1 MRVLTIAGG
10 ILMIATG
17 AFCFINP
24 GQTFMTM
31 AFLIGAVMVINGLIH
46 AVGFVLS
53 RGNFG
58 IGDNNGW
65 ILIDAILTLLLGILI
80 LCNQLTVDIAIPMIF
95 GMWVLVS
102 GLLRFEASTRI
113 NRQKKMKN
121 FKAAFISGLAT
132 IAVGLFGFINPLV
145 TYVSVIVLLG
155 IFLIVQGANSIELG
169 INMPHQVKEDAVV
182 FAPSHTPLKIGD
194 DENESDEAVAERIQ
208 AQKEFEQKK
217 EMTMAFG
224 EGNFGLTKEEVEKAV
239 QELKK
244 E

>member
-1 MRVLTIAGG
+1 MRILTLAGG
-10 ILMIATG
+10 VLMVLTG

-31 AFLIGAVMVINGLIH
+31 AFVIGSVMVINGLIH
-46 AVGFVLS
+46 ALGFLLARS
-53 RGNFG
+53 SFG

-65 ILIDAILTLLLGILI
+65 ILIDAVLTLLLGILI

-95 GMWVLVS
+95 GMWVLVT

-113 NRQKKMKN
+113 NRQKKPAN
-121 FKAAFISGLAT
+121 FRAALITGVVT
-132 IAVGLFGFINPLV
+132 IIVGLFGFINPLI

-155 IFLIVQGANSIELG
+155 IFMVVQGANSIELG
-169 INMPHQVKEDAVV
+169 INMPHKAKRDAVEYV
-182 FAPSHTPLKIGD
+182 STRVPVKIGD
-194 DENESDEAVAERIQ
+194 DENESPEAVAERIR
-208 AQKEFEQKK
+208 AQKEFEEKK
-217 EMTMAFG
+217 EFTMAFG

>member
-10 ILMIATG
+10 ILMVATG

-31 AFLIGAVMVINGLIH
+31 AFVIGAVMVINGLIH
-46 AVGFVLS
+46 GVGFVLS

-121 FKAAFISGLAT
+121 FKAAFITGIVT
-132 IAVGLFGFINPLV
+132 ILIGLFGFINPLV

-155 IFLIVQGANSIELG
+155 IFLVVQGINSIELG
-169 INMPHQVKEDAVV
+169 INMPHQVKDDAVV
-182 FAPSHTPLKIGD
+182 YVPSHQPVKIGD
-194 DENESDEAVAERIQ
+194 DEDESPEAVAERIQ

-217 EMTMAFG
+217 EFTMAMG

-239 QELKK
+239 KDLKK

>member
-1 MRVLTIAGG
+1 MRVLTLAGG
-10 ILMIATG
+10 ILMVATG
-17 AFCFINP
+17 VFCFINP

-31 AFLIGAVMVINGLIH
+31 AFVIGSVMVINGLIH
-46 AVGFVLS
+46 GLGFLLA
-53 RGNFG
+53 RGSFG

-65 ILIDAILTLLLGILI
+65 IMIDAILTLLLGVLI

-113 NRQKKMKN
+113 NRQKKPGN
-121 FKAAFISGLAT
+121 FKAAFISGIVT
-132 IAVGLFGFINPLV
+132 IIVGLFGFINPLI
-145 TYVSVIVLLG
+145 TYVSVIILLG
-155 IFLIVQGANSIELG
+155 IFMVVQGANSVELG
-169 INMPHQVKEDAVV
+169 INMPHKAKEDAMAYVSSH
-182 FAPSHTPLKIGD
+182 APVKIGD
-194 DENESDEAVAERIQ
+194 DENESPEAVAERIQ
-208 AQKEFEQKK
+208 AQKEIEQKK
-217 EMTMAFG
+217 EFTMAFG

>member
-10 ILMIATG
+10 ILMVATG
-17 AFCFINP
+17 VFCFINP

-31 AFLIGAVMVINGLIH
+31 AFVIGAVMVINGLIH
-46 AVGFVLS
+46 AVGFMLA
-53 RGNFG
+53 RGSFG
-58 IGDNNGW
+58 IGDNNRW

-80 LCNQLTVDIAIPMIF
+80 LCNQLTVDMAIPMIF

-113 NRQKKMKN
+113 NRQKKPGN
-121 FKAAFISGLAT
+121 FKAALITGVIT

-145 TYVSVIVLLG
+145 TYVSVIILLG
-155 IFLIVQGANSIELG
+155 IFMIVQGANSIELG
-169 INMPHQVKEDAVV
+169 INMPHKAKKDAVV
-182 FAPSHTPLKIGD
+182 YVPSHAPVKIGD
-194 DENESDEAVAERIQ
+194 DENESPEAVAERIQ

-217 EMTMAFG
+217 EFTMAFG

>member
-65 ILIDAILTLLLGILI
+65 ILIDAILTLLLGIMI
-80 LCNQLTVDIAIPMIF
+80 LCMAFTGCSGKDKSPEDHWEAIPGMEKQVSRKCF
-95 GMWVLVS
+95 GD
-102 GLLRFEASTRI
+102 
-113 NRQKKMKN
+113 NQ
-121 FKAAFISGLAT
+121 
-132 IAVGLFGFINPLV
+132 
-145 TYVSVIVLLG
+145 
-155 IFLIVQGANSIELG
+155 
-169 INMPHQVKEDAVV
+169 
-182 FAPSHTPLKIGD
+182 
-194 DENESDEAVAERIQ
+194 
-208 AQKEFEQKK
+208 
-217 EMTMAFG
+217 
-224 EGNFGLTKEEVEKAV
+224 
-239 QELKK
+239 
-244 E
+244 

>member
-1 MRVLTIAGG
+1 MRVITLAGG
-10 ILMIATG
+10 FLMVATG

-31 AFLIGAVMVINGLIH
+31 AFVIGSVMVINGVIH
-46 AVGFVLS
+46 ALGFLLS
-53 RGNFG
+53 RGSFG

-80 LCNQLTVDIAIPMIF
+80 LCNQLTVDMAIPMIF

-102 GLLRFEASTRI
+102 GLLRFEAATRI
-113 NRQKKMKN
+113 NRQKKPGN
-121 FKAAFISGLAT
+121 FKAAFITGVVT
-132 IAVGLFGFINPLV
+132 ILVGLIGFINPFV
-145 TYVSVIVLLG
+145 TYVSIIITLG
-155 IFLIVQGANSIELG
+155 IFLVVQGINSIELG
-169 INMPHQVKEDAVV
+169 INMPHKVKEDAKV
-182 FAPSHTPLKIGD
+182 FVPSRTAVKIE
-194 DENESDEAVAERIQ
+194 DEDETEEAVAERIQ

-217 EMTMAFG
+217 EFTMALG

>member
-1 MRVLTIAGG
+1 MV
-10 ILMIATG
+10 ATG

-46 AVGFVLS
+46 GVGFVLA
-53 RGNFG
+53 RGSFG

-80 LCNQLTVDIAIPMIF
+80 QCNQLTVDMAIPMVF

-113 NRQKKMKN
+113 NRQKKPAN
-121 FKAAFISGLAT
+121 FKSALITGIIT

-169 INMPHQVKEDAVV
+169 INMPHKVKEDAVV
-182 FAPSHTPLKIGD
+182 YVPSHNPVKIGD
-194 DENESDEAVAERIQ
+194 DEDESPEAVAERIQ

-217 EMTMAFG
+217 EFTMALG